1 MSTPETGT
9 LAVAGARLHFE
20 VRGAGPL
27 LLLIAGGN
35 SDAAVFDP
43 LAAALAED
51 HRVLTYDPRG
61 NSRSP
66 LDGPP
71 VDQRIDEHTD
81 DAYRLLR
88 HVAEPG
94 GSVRVFG
101 SCSGGLVALELAVR
115 HPDRIRSAVVHEP
128 PALALLPDA
137 EAHSVF
143 IDDVHDTFRR
153 DGVAPAMRKL
163 NALFGGR
170 PAPVLPQAHD
180 NTAFFLAHTMRPF
193 TRCVPDFAALAAAA
207 RRIVVAGGRESSTQI
222 IHRPAAVLAERLGQ
236 QLTEFPGGHIGYAK
250 WPLEFAERLVGVFA
264 AMPAA
269 GRSPEPAEAREM

>member
-27 LLLIAGGN
+27 LLLIPGGN

-43 LAAALAED
+43 MAAALAED

-71 VDQRIDEHTD
+71 VDQRLDVHTD
-81 DAYRLLR
+81 DAYRLLG
-88 HVAEPG
+88 HVAAAGE
-94 GSVRVFG
+94 SVQVFG

-128 PALALLPDA
+128 PALAVLPDA
-137 EAHSVF
+137 AALSVF
-143 IDDVHDTFRR
+143 IDDVHETFRR
-153 DGVAPAMRKL
+153 AGVAAAMRKL

-193 TRCVPDFAALAAAA
+193 TRVVPDFAAVAAAA
-207 RRIVVAGGRESSTQI
+207 GRIAVAGGRASSTQVI
-222 IHRPAAVLAERLGQ
+222 CRPAAVLAERIGRE
-236 QLTEFPGGHIGYAK
+236 LTEFPGGHIGYAT
-250 WPLEFAERLVGVFA
+250 WPVEFAERLVGVFA
-264 AMPAA
+264 AMPAP
-269 GRSPEPAEAREM
+269 GGVPEPAEARET